1 MRLRISN
8 GKICHDGFAI
18 DIPVIEPIGLTVEAV
33 SGFVRDANIGDAVR
47 SLVHG
52 FEGGRPS
59 EWERLVDRIRIAVT
73 VEDGEHRRRTAGPV
87 SAAIHEMLGVR

>member
-8 GKICHDGFAI
+8 GKICHDGFAT
-18 DIPVIEPIGLTVEAV
+18 DVPVIEPIGLTVEAV

-47 SLVHG
+47 ALVHS

-59 EWERLVDRIRIAVT
+59 EWERLVDRISAAVA
-73 VEDGEHRRRTAGPV
+73 VEADEHRRRTAGPV
-87 SAAIHEMLGVR
+87 SAAIREMLGAR